1 MTYSWYFIT
10 APDGIDTVTIK
21 SSSYSETITGSH
33 VPSGGY
39 IFTTTSFEENE
50 VVTISAVG
58 YSRVT
63 AIVGGYNTY
72 YFTKRQYA
80 TDDDSVTANGSQTI
94 INLIN
99 EPNTS
104 VSANITDSSGNI
116 HSVDVKLRTIQ
127 DGSLVCDMRIDD
139 VDIFYGRRCINRMP
153 LLFNNAIEG
162 NFYFYDLYE
171 NADPQYTGFNSRW
184 VLVYDTEFSLK

>member
-1 MTYSWYFIT
+1 M
-10 APDGIDTVTIK
+10 
-21 SSSYSETITGSH
+21 
-33 VPSGGY
+33 
-39 IFTTTSFEENE
+39 
-50 VVTISAVG
+50 
-58 YSRVT
+58 
-63 AIVGGYNTY
+63 
-72 YFTKRQYA
+72 
-80 TDDDSVTANGSQTI
+80 SQTI

-104 VSANITDSSGNI
+104 VSANITDDSGNI

-127 DGSLVCDMRIDD
+127 DGSLICDMRIDD

-153 LLFNNAIEG
+153 LLFDNVIEG

-171 NADPQYTGFNSRW
+171 NDDPQYTEFNSRW